1 MTTSSNINNVNAD
14 LFQTPKRK
22 STVDTVIEKIQ
33 ELLLT
38 KKLRPG
44 DKLPNEMELT
54 KNLSASR
61 GSVREAMKILESYG
75 VLEIKRGDGTYISTT
90 VNDTIFDHLFFKL
103 ILSDVDK
110 RELIELRRMIET
122 GIIKIIIE
130 NASKE
135 DIDSIERTHLY
146 MEQNFSRPGISAK
159 ELTNCDLAF
168 HHALGKA
175 TKNLL
180 IEKIYNFTLE
190 LFTPSI
196 ESTYLIDKSLDANR
210 LRIHGNILK
219 GIKERNLD
227 EALKAVEGSIDRWF
241 ELGVELK
248 QE

>member
-1 MTTSSNINNVNAD
+1 MANSTNNSNVNAD
-14 LFQTPKRK
+14 LFQAPKRK
-22 STVDTVIEKIQ
+22 STVDMVIEKIQ

-38 KKLRPG
+38 KKLKPG

-110 RELIELRRMIET
+110 RELIELRRLIET
-122 GIIKIIIE
+122 GIIKIIIA

-135 DIDSIERTHLY
+135 DIDAIEKTHHY
-146 MEQNFSRPGISAK
+146 MEQKFTQPGVSAK
-159 ELTNCDLAF
+159 ELTRYDLAF
-168 HHALGKA
+168 HYALGKA
-175 TKNLL
+175 TKNML

-190 LFTPSI
+190 LLTPSI
-196 ESTYLIDKSLDANR
+196 ESTYLMDKTLDASR
-210 LRIHGNILK
+210 LTIHGNILE
-219 GIKERNLD
+219 GIKEGNLGK
-227 EALKAVEGSIDRWF
+227 ALKAVEDSIDRWF
-241 ELGVELK
+241 EWW
-248 QE
+248 